1 MNAVL
6 LQWGE
11 LFQGFYSQKIIY
23 SFYVA
28 GQDTARYSI
37 CSAQKKMH
45 KFSRNLYNRL
55 LLQFA
60 HIRVEFVVRFIRY
73 QNWVKVITFST

>member
-45 KFSRNLYNRL
+45 KFSRNLYNRQ

-60 HIRVEFVVRFIRY
+60 HILVEFVVRFIRY